1 MGLSKM
7 AKECKEC
14 SFKNICNR
22 KKMVA
27 YAQAPNSMSNREQL
41 SQPMGVKHTP
51 ITINLG
57 GGEQIQTSLEDLE
70 KQMLEDFYKKS
81 GLGILID

>member
-1 MGLSKM
+1 MSFSKM
-7 AKECKEC
+7 AKKCNEC
-14 SFKNICNR
+14 SFKNICNN

-27 YAQAPNSMSNREQL
+27 YAGSPNSMSNTAQV

-70 KQMLEDFYKKS
+70 KQILKDFYEKS
-81 GLGILID
+81 GLGISID